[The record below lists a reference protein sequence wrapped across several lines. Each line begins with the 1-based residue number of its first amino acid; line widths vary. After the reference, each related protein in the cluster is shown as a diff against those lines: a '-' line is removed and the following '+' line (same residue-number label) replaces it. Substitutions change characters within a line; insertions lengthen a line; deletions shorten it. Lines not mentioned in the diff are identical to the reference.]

1 VNSIGGWERLATAA
15 TLVAAAVVVL
25 TLQGCVGP
33 DRRYDLEELY
43 DGPPKPETTPLLDP
57 ALLPAP
63 EVEDPAPLPSAEQGA
78 ISLSIEQA
86 ILLALR
92 RNQELQV
99 ERFTPVVAGSF
110 EQLERGVFDPELFAS
125 LTASEETAIETSR
138 STQERFNVES
148 RNDDAEIGVRQL
160 FPMGTTVGASLA
172 YDRSLSNRTPEQQS
186 VRAGLTVTQALL
198 EGFGPAVNLV
208 DVRQAELGA
217 RASLFELRGFI
228 EALVANTEIAYWRYV
243 LAREQISIFEQS
255 LDVARR
261 QLNEVEQRI
270 EVGTMPRNAAA
281 AARAEVARRE
291 QALLEVRSISE
302 DRRLRLLRL
311 LNASSDE
318 QFRLAID
325 PISPPQT
332 AVVPLTDLGERLE
345 LADSMRPDLNEARL
359 RLEQSSLE
367 VVQTRNGLLPRLDL
381 FITLG
386 TTGYAESFGDAFNNL
401 DGDTYDLTA
410 GLRFSAFLGNRQAR
424 ALDLAARA
432 SRDQADAA
440 VGNLRNLAQLDVRL
454 ALNEVDRAR
463 QQIEAGAVTVALQK
477 QTLEAEQERFSVGA
491 STSLLVAQAQRDLL
505 VSQLTQVDAIVNY
518 RVALVSLYL
527 SEGTLLQ
534 RRGIA
539 LDDTDSLNSPR

>member
-1 VNSIGGWERLATAA
+1 VNSTRDWERLATAV

-25 TLQGCVGP
+25 ILQGCVGP

-63 EVEDPAPLPSAEQGA
+63 EVRDPAPLPRAEQGA

-92 RNQELQV
+92 RNQQLQV

-160 FPMGTTVGASLA
+160 FPTGTTVGASLA
-172 YDRSLSNRTPEQQS
+172 YDRSISNRTPEQQS

-228 EALVANTEIAYWRYV
+228 EALVAETEIAYWRYV

-302 DRRLRLLRL
+302 DRRLRLLHL

-332 AVVPLTDLGERLE
+332 AVVPLTDLDERLE

-359 RLEQSSLE
+359 RLEESSLE

-410 GLRFSAFLGNRQAR
+410 GLRLSAFLGNRQAR

-518 RVALVSLYL
+518 RVALVALYL

-534 RRGIA
+534 RRGVA
-539 LDDTDSLNSPR
+539 LDGTGTLGSPR

>member
-1 VNSIGGWERLATAA
+1 MTPNWGWERVATAL
-15 TLVAAAVVVL
+15 TVVAAMVVVL

-33 DRRYDLEELY
+33 DRRYDLDELY
-43 DGPPKPETTPLLDP
+43 DGPPEPETTPLLDP
-57 ALLPAP
+57 TLLPAP
-63 EVEDPAPLPSAEQGA
+63 EVADPVPLPSAEQGA

-99 ERFTPVVAGSF
+99 ERFMPVIAGSF
-110 EQLERGVFDPELFAS
+110 EQLERGVFDPEIFAS
-125 LTASEETAIETSR
+125 LTAFEETAIETSR
-138 STQERFNVES
+138 STEERFNVES
-148 RNDDAEIGVRQL
+148 RDDDAEIGVRQL
-160 FPMGTTVGASLA
+160 FPTGTTVSAALA
-172 YDRSLSNRTPEQQS
+172 YDRSISNRTPEQQS
-186 VRAGLTVTQALL
+186 FRAGLTITQALL

-228 EALVANTEIAYWRYV
+228 EALVADTEIAYWRYV

-255 LDVARR
+255 LDIARR
-261 QLNEVEQRI
+261 QLHEVEQRI

-281 AARAEVARRE
+281 ASRAEVARRE
-291 QALLEVRSISE
+291 QALLEVQSISE

-318 QFRLAID
+318 QFRLTID
-325 PISPPQT
+325 PTSPPRT
-332 AVVPLTDLGERLE
+332 AVEPLTDLDERLE

-359 RLEQSSLE
+359 RLEENSLE

-401 DGDTYDLTA
+401 GGDTYDLAA
-410 GLRFSAFLGNRQAR
+410 GIRFSALLGNRQAR

-432 SRDQADAA
+432 SRDQARAA
-440 VGNLRNLAQLDVRL
+440 VDNLRNLAQLDVRL

-463 QQIEAGAVTVALQK
+463 QQIEAGAVTVALQQ
-477 QTLEAEQERFSVGA
+477 QTLKAEQERFSVGA

-518 RVALVSLYL
+518 RIALVELYL
-527 SEGTLLQ
+527 FEGTLLQ
-534 RRGIA
+534 RRGVV
-539 LDDTDSLNSPR
+539 LDGTSTLSSAR